1 MERKTHKIDARDKV
15 LGRLATEIAV
25 LLRGKGKPE
34 FAPHKDTGDFVIIQ
48 NIDKIRVTG
57 KKMEQKKYY
66 RHSGYPGGLKSVTMG
81 GIFARDPKELFIKAV
96 SGMLPHN
103 KLKKEQIKRL
113 KFE

>member
-1 MERKTHKIDARDKV
+1 MERKTHKIDAAGKI
-15 LGRLATEIAV
+15 LGRLAAEVAV

-34 FAPHKDTGDFVIIQ
+34 FVPYKDVGDFVVIQ

-57 KKMEQKKYY
+57 KKMDQKKYY
-66 RHSGYPGGLKSVTMG
+66 RHSGYPGGLKLTTMG
-81 GIFARDPKELFIKAV
+81 KMFSKNPSEVFRRAV